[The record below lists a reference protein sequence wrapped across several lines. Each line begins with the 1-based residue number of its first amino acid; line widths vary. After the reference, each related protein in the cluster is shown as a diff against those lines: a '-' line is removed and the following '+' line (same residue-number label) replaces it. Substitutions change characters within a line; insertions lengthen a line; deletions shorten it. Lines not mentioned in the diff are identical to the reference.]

1 MAGCVESR
9 AELHRA
15 ESRVYQLSC
24 IGHRAEEEK
33 EEEEEEE
40 ESLGGGGEG
49 GGGRRKAPMEEM
61 TQRIAAR

>member
-24 IGHRAEEEK
+24 IGHRAE